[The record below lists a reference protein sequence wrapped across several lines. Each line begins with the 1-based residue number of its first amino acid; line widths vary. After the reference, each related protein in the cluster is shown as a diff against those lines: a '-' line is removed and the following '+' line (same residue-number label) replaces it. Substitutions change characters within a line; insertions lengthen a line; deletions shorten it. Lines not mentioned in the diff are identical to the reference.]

1 VIPGLNPELLHRL
14 KRASLPEIAYRLRKK
29 LAAHRIMAALARGQ
43 AAFAVPAVDAGH
55 IAGLRMPELRLLA
68 DGGLLQRLL
77 GGEAFTLNAGLEA
90 IRRFEVRH
98 RSTFC
103 GKIRIQPGDPDL
115 RAVWETARLQHATL
129 LLLAGGADG
138 AARQAG
144 KEAVVKWIAA
154 NPFLRGPHYLS
165 AMECGLRVP
174 VFFYCLRLCPDLE
187 AEEFKAV
194 AGAIYEHGGWIER
207 NLSLYASLGNHTVC
221 EAVGLVFAGAV
232 FGQSEAGRRWLETG
246 RRLLDQELTHQVL
259 ADGGPAEQSLS
270 YLRFVLDL
278 YWLAA
283 DFLEKNNLGGCEG
296 WHDRLARGEA
306 FLAAFQGKDGAVPS
320 IGDSDDGQAVTPGAT
335 PRRRQAAAP
344 AESVTTF
351 PEAGYSVV
359 RGAGGLVLAF
369 DHGPLGMAPLY
380 NHGHA
385 DALSVTMSAA
395 GRPVLVDPGT
405 YRYNGVPE
413 WRRYFKGTRAHNTVI
428 VDGQDQAVQETGF
441 IWSRPYQS
449 RLLQLKSGAGWGIM
463 RGSHDGYRRLPS
475 PLIHERT
482 IFVEA
487 GVRIVLQDAFKGQGG
502 HDFEINYHLHPDAAV
517 ERADG
522 WFKVSMGGTPA
533 FIRLVDGGSLEVARG
548 LEDPIHGWYSSAYG
562 VKQPSPVLSCRVRG
576 SAEEAR
582 FVTVVSLDGR
592 CDIGELKNR
601 FRQVERQ
608 TLYS

>member
-29 LAAHRIMAALARGQ
+29 LAARRIMAALARGQ

-55 IAGLRMPELRLLA
+55 IAGLRMPELRLPA

-115 RAVWETARLQHATL
+115 RAVWEPARLQHAAL
-129 LLLAGGADG
+129 LLLHPAAGP
-138 AARQAG
+138 AG
-144 KEAVVKWIAA
+144 RETGKTVVLNWIAA
-154 NPFLRGPHYLS
+154 NPFLRGPHHMS
-165 AMECGLRVP
+165 AMECGLRAP
-174 VFFYCLRLCPDLE
+174 VFFYGLKAAPDLSD
-187 AEEFKAV
+187 EERGTLLRALF
-194 AGAIYEHGGWIER
+194 EHTWWVEK

-221 EAVGLVFAGAV
+221 ECVGLAFAGAV
-232 FGQSEAGRRWLETG
+232 FGKTEDGKRWIGRAGE
-246 RRLLDQELTHQVL
+246 LLARECRHQIL
-259 ADGGPAEQSLS
+259 DDGGPAEQSFA
-270 YLRFVLDL
+270 YHRFVLDL
-278 YWLAA
+278 YALVIGFLGANKLFDCTGFNERVLAGER
-283 DFLEKNNLGGCEG
+283 FLKAFEGSGGE
-296 WHDRLARGEA
+296 L
-306 FLAAFQGKDGAVPS
+306 PS
-320 IGDSDDGQAVTPGAT
+320 IGDSDDGCAVAPGAA
-335 PRRRQAAAP
+335 PVRGAALP
-344 AESVTTF
+344 AADRVTTF
-351 PEAGYSVV
+351 PESGYTLI
-359 RGAGGLVLAF
+359 RDAGGLVLTF
-369 DHGPLGMAPLY
+369 DHGPLGMAPLF

-385 DALSVTMSAA
+385 DALSVTLSYD
-395 GRPVLVDPGT
+395 GKPVLVDPGT
-405 YRYNGVPE
+405 YRYNGVPD

-449 RLLQLKSGAGWGIM
+449 RLLQLKSGAGWVIM

-487 GVRIVLQDAFKGQGG
+487 GVRIVLQDAFKGRGG

-517 ERADG
+517 EGADG

>member
-29 LAAHRIMAALARGQ
+29 LAARRIMAALARGQ

-55 IAGLRMPELRLLA
+55 IAGLRMPELRLPA

-90 IRRFEVRH
+90 IRRFEVRQH
-98 RSTFC
+98 STFC

-115 RAVWETARLQHATL
+115 RAVWEPARLQHAAL
-129 LLLAGGADG
+129 LLLHPAAGPAG
-138 AARQAG
+138 REAG
-144 KEAVVKWIAA
+144 KTVVLNWIAA
-154 NPFLRGPHYLS
+154 NPFLRGPHYMS
-165 AMECGLRVP
+165 VMECGLRAP
-174 VFFYCLRLCPDLE
+174 VFFYCLKAAPNLSD
-187 AEEFKAV
+187 EERGTLLRALF
-194 AGAIYEHGGWIER
+194 EHGWWVEK

-221 EAVGLVFAGAV
+221 ECAGLGFAGAV
-232 FGQSEAGRRWLETG
+232 FGETEDGKRWIGRAGE
-246 RRLLDQELTHQVL
+246 LLAQECRHQIL
-259 ADGGPAEQSLS
+259 DDGGPAEQSFA
-270 YLRFVLDL
+270 YHRFVLDL
-278 YWLAA
+278 YALVIGFLGANKLFDCTGFKERVLAGER
-283 DFLEKNNLGGCEG
+283 FLKAFEGSGGE
-296 WHDRLARGEA
+296 L
-306 FLAAFQGKDGAVPS
+306 PT
-320 IGDSDDGQAVTPGAT
+320 IGDSDDGCAVAPGAA
-335 PRRRQAAAP
+335 PVRGAALPSADR
-344 AESVTTF
+344 VTTF
-351 PEAGYSVV
+351 PESGYTLI
-359 RGAGGLVLAF
+359 RNAGGLVLTF
-369 DHGPLGMAPLY
+369 DHGPLGMAPLF

-385 DALSVTMSAA
+385 DALSVTLSYD
-395 GRPVLVDPGT
+395 GKPVLVDPGT
-405 YRYNGVPE
+405 YRYNGLPD

-449 RLLQLKSGAGWGIM
+449 RLLQLKSGAGWVIM

-487 GVRIVLQDAFKGQGG
+487 GVRIVLQDAFKGRGG

-517 ERADG
+517 EGADG
-522 WFKVSMGGTPA
+522 WFKASMGGTPA
-533 FIRLVDGGSLEVARG
+533 FIRLVDGASLEVARG
-548 LEDPIHGWYSSAYG
+548 LEDPILGWYSSAYG
-562 VKQPSPVLSCRVRG
+562 VKQPSPVLNCRVRG

-608 TLYS
+608 TFYS